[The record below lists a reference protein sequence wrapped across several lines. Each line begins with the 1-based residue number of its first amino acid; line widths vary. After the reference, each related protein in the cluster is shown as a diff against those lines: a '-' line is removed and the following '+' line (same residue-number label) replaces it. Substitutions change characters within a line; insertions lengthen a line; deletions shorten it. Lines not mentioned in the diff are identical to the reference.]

1 MTNELHHVNIMVAAY
16 LRTHTG
22 TTQLHLNK
30 MVITLTNYITREMK
44 NKELETKV
52 PEHT

>member
-1 MTNELHHVNIMVAAY
+1 MTNELHHVNVMVAAY

-30 MVITLTNYITREMK
+30 MVITLTGYNKRDEKQRIGNGIT
-44 NKELETKV
+44 
-52 PEHT
+52 